1 MGSPILARR
10 KVSDHW
16 FVSVEAPR
24 QFRLISKK
32 RAFVRQTKTFP
43 TESEAKQF
51 AKAMLS
57 DGMKIIA
64 GTLYPHQPTRRIIA
78 ASEISQWLEELESN
92 DPA

>member
-1 MGSPILARR
+1 MARR
-10 KVSDHW
+10 TVIDHW

-24 QFRLISKK
+24 HVRRIAEK

-43 TESEAKQF
+43 TEREAKQF

-64 GTLYPHQPTRRIIA
+64 GTMNPHQPIRRIIS
-78 ASEISQWLEELESN
+78 ASEISQWIEEEESD
-92 DPA
+92 DP

>member
-1 MGSPILARR
+1 MGSPMLARR

-16 FVSVEAPR
+16 FVSVEAPK
-24 QFRLISKK
+24 QFRLVSKK

-43 TESEAKQF
+43 TEREAKQC

-64 GTLYPHQPTRRIIA
+64 GTLNPHQPIRRIIS
-78 ASEISQWLEELESN
+78 ASEISQWIEEEESN
-92 DPA
+92 DP